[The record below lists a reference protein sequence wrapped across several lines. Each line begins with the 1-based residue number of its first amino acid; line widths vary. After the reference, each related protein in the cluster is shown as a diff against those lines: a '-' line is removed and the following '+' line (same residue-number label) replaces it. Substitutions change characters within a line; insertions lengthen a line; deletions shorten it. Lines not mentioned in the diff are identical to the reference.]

1 MKRVLLAWSSGK
13 DCAWALRALR
23 QRGDVEVAGLL
34 TSFNEEFQRVSMHGV
49 ARELVERQ
57 ARAAGLP
64 LWPVELPWPCP
75 NEVYEA
81 RMAQA
86 CARAVEHGVH
96 AVAFGDLF
104 LEDVRAYRERQL
116 AAAGLEP
123 LFPLWGMNTGLLA
136 REMLAAGLRAIVTS
150 VDPKQLDARFCGRE
164 FDESFLGELPPGVD
178 PCGEHGEFHT
188 FVYAGPCFEAPI
200 VCEKGGTLER
210 DGFVFTDIRP
220 L

>member
-13 DCAWALRALR
+13 DCAWTLNTLR
-23 QRGDVEVAGLL
+23 QREGVEVVGLL

-49 ARELVERQ
+49 PRELVERQ

-86 CARAVEHGVH
+86 CARAVEAGVH
-96 AVAFGDLF
+96 AVAFGDLL

-116 AAAGLEP
+116 AATGLEP
-123 LFPLWGMNTGLLA
+123 LFPLWGMNTAALA
-136 REMLAAGLRAIVTS
+136 RAMLEAGQRAIVTC
-150 VDPKQLDARFCGRE
+150 VDPKRLPALLCGRE
-164 FDESFLGELPPGVD
+164 FDEAFLSELPPEVD
-178 PCGEHGEFHT
+178 PCGENGEFHT
-188 FVYAGPCFEAPI
+188 FVYAAPAFAHAI
-200 VCEKGGTLER
+200 ACGTGGTAER
-210 DGFVFTDIRP
+210 DGFVFADVRP
-220 L
+220 V

>member
-13 DCAWALRALR
+13 DCAWALHALR
-23 QRGDVEVAGLL
+23 QRAEFEVVGLL

-86 CARAVEHGVH
+86 CARAVEAGVE

-104 LEDVRAYRERQL
+104 LEDVRAYRERQM
-116 AAAGLEP
+116 AATGLEP
-123 LFPLWGMNTGLLA
+123 LFPLWGMETSELA
-136 REMLAAGLRAIVTS
+136 RAMIAGGQRAVVTC
-150 VDPKQLDARFCGRE
+150 VDPKQLPPHFCGRE
-164 FDESFLGELPPGVD
+164 FDEEFLSELPPGAD
-178 PCGEHGEFHT
+178 ACGENGEFHT
-188 FVYAGPCFEAPI
+188 FVYAAPAFAGAI
-200 VCEKGGTLER
+200 ACERGETLER
-210 DGFVFTDIRP
+210 DGFVFTDVRP
-220 L
+220 V

>member
-13 DCAWALRALR
+13 DCAWALHTLR
-23 QRGDVEVAGLL
+23 RQAGVEVVGLL

-57 ARAAGLP
+57 SRAAGLP

-86 CARAVEHGVH
+86 CARAVEAGVH

-116 AAAGLEP
+116 AATSLEP
-123 LFPLWGMNTGLLA
+123 LFPLWGMNTAALA
-136 REMLAAGLRAIVTS
+136 PAMLAAGQRAIITS
-150 VDPKQLDARFCGRE
+150 VDPKQLPAQFCGRE
-164 FDESFLGELPPGVD
+164 FDERFLSDLPPGVD
-178 PCGEHGEFHT
+178 PCGENGEFHT
-188 FVYAGPCFEAPI
+188 FVYAAPAFAAAI
-200 VCEKGGTLER
+200 ACEKGETLER
-210 DGFVFTDIRP
+210 DGFVFTDVRP
-220 L
+220 V